1 MVDVLGEK
9 VIVNCAHNGGRERGG
24 DLPCQRNRNYRS
36 ERYDNEYGQTVSIS
50 FIRSHFLHAH
60 TFMYICVYTSVY
72 VYLRTQHVG

>member
-1 MVDVLGEK
+1 MVDVLGGK
-9 VIVNCAHNGGRERGG
+9 VIVNCAHNGGERGG
-24 DLPCQRNRNYRS
+24 IYRVSEIGNYRS